1 MRRATPL
8 KWEVC
13 ASLSRIY
20 LGGNALSLETGA
32 ELAEIS
38 RVILQVDDSVSY
50 TAGNDLGRSITI
62 SCPWGTQKM
71 AEDLLDRFRYYR
83 YQPYTASGAAIDPA
97 AELGDYVDTGAFYG
111 GIFSR
116 RLTFGR
122 RLLADLSAPGDNE
135 VDHEYPYES
144 RQSRETRRVR
154 ASLRQVESEFL
165 VQASQISARVS
176 QIDSDVQTLSAEL
189 TVQASQIAAKVSS
202 VKDGTDFGWVLTG
215 TGWEIRSGGATVL
228 KADKNGL
235 EVTGKITASSGK
247 IGGFDIQRA
256 YLSNPPGFNAGD
268 STTASGVYIGT
279 NGIKLGQGIWLDA
292 GGSLYAKTG
301 TFEGNVWAGSI
312 QSGGGYGT
320 FDGYGITESTVGTGP
335 LTGGV
340 VTSLGYGN
348 FANDVFNNV
357 DTAPYV
363 RCNYVSIGGKRY
375 APYTLGYLNSSGSA
389 SKLTILATQD

>member
-1 MRRATPL
+1 M
-8 KWEVC
+8 C
-13 ASLSRIY
+13 ASLSRIN
-20 LGGNALSLETGA
+20 LGQNALSLETGA

-50 TAGNDLGRSITI
+50 TAGNDLGRSITL

-71 AEDLLDRFRYYR
+71 AEDLLDRFRFYR
-83 YQPYTASGAAIDPA
+83 YQPYTASGAAVDPA
-97 AELGDYVDTGAFYG
+97 AELGDYVDTGDFYG

-116 RLTFGR
+116 RLSFGR

-135 VDHEYPYES
+135 VDHEYPYQS
-144 RQSRETRRVR
+144 PQSRETRRVK
-154 ASLRQVESEFL
+154 SSVQELGRQVESELL
-165 VQASQISARVS
+165 VQASK
-176 QIDSDVQTLSAEL
+176 
-189 TVQASQIAAKVSS
+189 IAAKVSS
-202 VKDGTDFGWVLTG
+202 VSDGTDFGWVLTD
-215 TGWEIRSGGATVL
+215 TSWQILSGGAVVL

-247 IGGFDIQRA
+247 IGGFDIQGT
-256 YLSNPPGFNAGD
+256 YLSNPPGFNTSD
-268 STTASGVYIGT
+268 STTLSGVYIGT

-320 FDGYGITESTVGTGP
+320 FDGSGITESTIGTGP

-348 FANDVFNNV
+348 FSHDVFNEL
-357 DTAPYV
+357 DTATYV
-363 RCNYVSIGGKRY
+363 CCKYISINGRRY
-375 APYTLGYLNSSGSA
+375 SPATIQYMGIDGSA
-389 SKLTILATQD
+389 RSTRMLVSYDA